1 MIINLTSSP
10 SFGQNYKN
18 SVTFG
23 SKNPKLFEKK
33 VNISKI
39 KILQNPYDD
48 KFAMVFPEK
57 EEEFSAAKYI
67 LREIWIP
74 LKRYIK
80 LQNDKARKLADNASS
95 EIIKRFES
103 EINREAKMNPEPL
116 KKLEDIKNLEKLY
129 VDNKVITLGSLDS
142 YADKV
147 RKFNMNPDGKYTPEE
162 LLKFIESGKPPV
174 KEQVAKKVSTPVVIV
189 KSKPKNVPALS
200 SRLKNEFIAKL
211 EKQYEEALLKNLNV
225 YYDADK
231 QAPLTNQA
239 RMSVLDGNVGLFK
252 KYPEIVTQDLI
263 KIYGK
268 IDQRVVEY
276 VDKINKTD
284 LYALGEHWE
293 DMAVMETQL
302 KYISNDIKGVK
313 QALIENPDNK
323 STQTTYKTL
332 LKAFKILKKNYESAV
347 KKSIRYEG
355 YNRRRV
361 EKAGSLMEYKYLT
374 DNNPVLNKH
383 KELYAL
389 MKSNNGQLTEE
400 QWAKIIK

>member
-1 MIINLTSSP
+1 
-10 SFGQNYKN
+10 
-18 SVTFG
+18 
-23 SKNPKLFEKK
+23 
-33 VNISKI
+33 
-39 KILQNPYDD
+39 
-48 KFAMVFPEK
+48 
-57 EEEFSAAKYI
+57 
-67 LREIWIP
+67 
-74 LKRYIK
+74 
-80 LQNDKARKLADNASS
+80 
-95 EIIKRFES
+95 
-103 EINREAKMNPEPL
+103 
-116 KKLEDIKNLEKLY
+116 
-129 VDNKVITLGSLDS
+129 
-142 YADKV
+142 
-147 RKFNMNPDGKYTPEE
+147 
-162 LLKFIESGKPPV
+162 
-174 KEQVAKKVSTPVVIV
+174 
-189 KSKPKNVPALS
+189 
-200 SRLKNEFIAKL
+200 
-211 EKQYEEALLKNLNV
+211 
-225 YYDADK
+225 
-231 QAPLTNQA
+231 
-239 RMSVLDGNVGLFK
+239 NVGLFK